1 MIRGLALGCLVAGC
15 VTVPATPRPVP
26 EPTPVVEPMVKPDL
40 EAEARSTIERFV
52 AATEAGQFA
61 DAHSLLSQ
69 PLRDRYTPEL
79 LGRDFA
85 ADPLGRERV
94 ARIKDKRA
102 TPLSISAERATLEWA
117 PGRQLRLTREG
128 GSWKIAA
135 LE

>member
-1 MIRGLALGCLVAGC
+1 VIRWLALALAIAGC
-15 VTVPATPRPVP
+15 VTVRPTP
-26 EPTPVVEPMVKPDL
+26 EPAPSPVGHAVVKPDL
-40 EAEARSTIERFV
+40 EDEARALIERFGS
-52 AATEAGQFA
+52 ATEAGQFA

-69 PLRDRYTPEL
+69 PLRDRYTPEV
-79 LGRDFA
+79 LGRDYA

-102 TPLSISAERATLEWA
+102 TPLSISGERATLEWA
-117 PGRQLRLTREG
+117 PGRQLRLTREA